1 MHKNFCLPSS
11 SFNIG
16 FAFLLGEAP
25 VLNTKEQF
33 VTTPLQHYPSTGTP
47 SVSLTTVLDYLG
59 PSSSLQKLLASSM
72 TSLVTMKN
80 AGTLW

>member
-1 MHKNFCLPSS
+1 M
-11 SFNIG
+11 
-16 FAFLLGEAP
+16 
-25 VLNTKEQF
+25 NTKEQF

-59 PSSSLQKLLASSM
+59 PSGSLQKLLASSM